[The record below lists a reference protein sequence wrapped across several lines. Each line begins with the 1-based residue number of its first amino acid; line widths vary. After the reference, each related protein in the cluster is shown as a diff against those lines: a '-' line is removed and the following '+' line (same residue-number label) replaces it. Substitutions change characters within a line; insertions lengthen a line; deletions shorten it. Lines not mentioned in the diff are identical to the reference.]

1 MSARASH
8 MFIVFADY
16 IFFFNNFLSYGK
28 GVQVGMAMGRVWI
41 VSTHTRPKKFTHG
54 YLIVNTR

>member
-16 IFFFNNFLSYGK
+16 IFFSIIFFLMAGVGKHLFEPMLRHDMDGVAPFN
-28 GVQVGMAMGRVWI
+28 R
-41 VSTHTRPKKFTHG
+41 STD
-54 YLIVNTR
+54 